1 MGHGGHHR
9 ILSRRL
15 IEVSQILQRQQ
26 EPCTGCDPLEAKVR
40 GLWHGGGG
48 MHGLLTVAR
57 RGASGMDW
65 HLRHQ
70 ALDPNPNPNSL
81 PYIQT

>member
-48 MHGLLTVAR
+48 HAWVADCGTEGRIRHGLAPA
-57 RGASGMDW
+57 ASGFGSE
-65 HLRHQ
+65 
-70 ALDPNPNPNSL
+70 P
-81 PYIQT
+81 